1 MVLLASSVVNALHL
15 CPHLYTNQLVTGY
28 EGLKMLLFF
37 VLEGALTYF
46 CFNFDKIIKKNNIS
60 FRIPCYARY
69 KDEKHTK
76 YVKMKNLL

>member
-28 EGLKMLLFF
+28 EGLEMLLFF

-46 CFNFDKIIKKNNIS
+46 CFNLDKTIKKKTIFHFAYLAMLDIKTKNI
-60 FRIPCYARY
+60 R
-69 KDEKHTK
+69 T
-76 YVKMKNLL
+76 M